1 MSIDR
6 IAIIIATRGRPALVR
21 ETVDWLARQSRRAD
35 RIFVVGTRAEDI
47 AALDPERADV
57 TAIVGREGSALQR
70 NDGLRLAG
78 GDFDAVAFFDDD
90 FIPSRYW
97 LETFAA
103 LLDAHPGIGGLTG
116 ALLADGIKSPGI
128 PLDTALAAVTER
140 DAAGPATELG
150 AGTLHEG
157 FGPYGCNMAFRFSA
171 IRGLAFDERLPLY
184 AWLEDS
190 DFGGQIVRRG
200 GRTARADALWGVHLG
215 NKAGRERG
223 IRVGYSQ
230 VANPL
235 YLAGKGTLPRRFLA
249 GQVLR
254 NVASNL
260 AKSIASEPFIDRP
273 GRLKGNVLALSDALL
288 GRARPERVTQL

>member
-1 MSIDR
+1 MQR
-6 IAIIIATRGRPALVR
+6 LAVIIATRGRPALVR
-21 ETVDWLARQSRRAD
+21 QVVDRLGEQSRPAD

-47 AALDPERADV
+47 AALDPKRSDV

-78 GDFDAVAFFDDD
+78 TDYDAIAFFDDD
-90 FIPSRYW
+90 FVPSRYW
-97 LETFAA
+97 LETLVA
-103 LLDAHPGIGGLTG
+103 LLGAHPAIGGLTG
-116 ALLADGIKSPGI
+116 KLLADGIKSPGI
-128 PLDTALAAVTER
+128 PLETALAAVDER
-140 DAAGPATELG
+140 DASGPAVDL
-150 AGTLHEG
+150 AGSGLHEG
-157 FGPYGCNMAFRFSA
+157 FGPYGCNMAFRYSA
-171 IRGLAFDERLPLY
+171 IHGLAFDERLPLY

-190 DFGGQIVRRG
+190 DFGGQIVRKG

-223 IRVGYSQ
+223 VRVGYSQ

-235 YLAGKGTLPRRFLA
+235 YLAGKGTLPRSFLA

-254 NVASNL
+254 NIASNL
-260 AKSIASEPFIDRP
+260 ARSVASEPFIDRP
-273 GRLKGNVLALSDALL
+273 GRLKGNALAVADALL